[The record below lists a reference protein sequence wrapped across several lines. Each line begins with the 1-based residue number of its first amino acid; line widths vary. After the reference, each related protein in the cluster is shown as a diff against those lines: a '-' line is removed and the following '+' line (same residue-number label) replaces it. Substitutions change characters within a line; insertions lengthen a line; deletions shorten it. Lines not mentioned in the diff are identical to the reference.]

1 MAVEQGN
8 IAQMQISRT
17 TNVKNLAASI
27 AKHIQRGKTVRMVAI
42 GAGAINQMVKAS
54 ACSLQYLA
62 PVGVEIRWK
71 IFFTDR
77 PVPEDVKRE
86 ESDERRD
93 TWSAIVME
101 SHVVSAT

>member
-1 MAVEQGN
+1 MAVQQGN

-27 AKHIQRGKTVRMVAI
+27 AKHIQRGKIVRMIAI

-62 PVGVEIRWK
+62 PVGMEVRWK

-77 PVPEDVKRE
+77 PIPEDAKRDEIPE
-86 ESDERRD
+86 EHQRD
-93 TWSAIVME
+93 TWSAIVLE
-101 SHVVSAT
+101 SYVV